1 MTYGESLRKAIAER
15 RESARRG
22 VRHGRGGIRRS
33 TGEIGRASG
42 GYTRRTKEEQPG
54 RQRRSGGPIGEE
66 SASIGNG
73 GPGVD
78 GGSSKHGGRGGS
90 GGGNDSAKIVECG
103 GLDGADGSRPFG
115 GDGGPGGD
123 DGSRGRGGLARS
135 GRRSRASRD
144 QKSHVLSLLFW
155 HIPVDVRL
163 GEGGCR
169 EDFRPGA
176 ETRATRTEEQCATL
190 HT

>member
-1 MTYGESLRKAIAER
+1 MYESQHTVGAGERKKEALNPKD
-15 RESARRG
+15 REAAVVRMGG
-22 VRHGRGGIRRS
+22 VVLLEVEDEVRQVN
-33 TGEIGRASG
+33 
-42 GYTRRTKEEQPG
+42 EEAKG
-54 RQRRSGGPIGEE
+54 S
-66 SASIGNG
+66 
-73 GPGVD
+73 VD
-78 GGSSKHGGRGGS
+78 R
-90 GGGNDSAKIVECG
+90 
-103 GLDGADGSRPFG
+103 F
-115 GDGGPGGD
+115 
-123 DGSRGRGGLARS
+123 
-135 GRRSRASRD
+135 D